1 MYMSQ
6 DVALKCRVRLATPWQ
21 SKFGQ
26 ITSSTMFL
34 LGLCY
39 FKKYFLSCG
48 IEPLHE
54 QSLPRWSLI
63 LSTNLPAGRLSVCL
77 QTRIYWTL
85 LWNGWVIIL
94 SCIFSC
100 ISFYSLLVILL
111 INCSIKI
118 KYYYNISRAQ
128 SHLILRELLWHAS
141 LVLSITRYTHTE
153 YESIRS
159 VNRVD
164 RRPPEIYTW
173 NRQWPLMKQKLGEII
188 CADASTFCL
197 WHSDCDPYFLVRS

>member
-21 SKFGQ
+21 SEFGQ

-77 QTRIYWTL
+77 QTRIYWTP

-111 INCSIKI
+111 IIKI

-141 LVLSITRYTHTE
+141 LVLSPLLVTRTLSMNQFGQLTE
-153 YESIRS
+153 LIDGRPRFTLET
-159 VNRVD
+159 VND
-164 RRPPEIYTW
+164 LWW
-173 NRQWPLMKQKLGEII
+173 NKN
-188 CADASTFCL
+188 
-197 WHSDCDPYFLVRS
+197 

>member
-1 MYMSQ
+1 MSNPCLDGALFCRPIYQQ
-6 DVALKCRVRLATPWQ
+6 DDYQCVCKPGFTGHYCET
-21 SKFGQ
+21 GQ
-26 ITSSTMFL
+26 L
-34 LGLCY
+34 LHWAV
-39 FKKYFLSCG
+39 FF
-48 IEPLHE
+48 
-54 QSLPRWSLI
+54 
-63 LSTNLPAGRLSVCL
+63 
-77 QTRIYWTL
+77 
-85 LWNGWVIIL
+85 
-94 SCIFSC
+94 F
-100 ISFYSLLVILL
+100 SFYSLLVIPL

-188 CADASTFCL
+188 GADASTFCL

>member
-1 MYMSQ
+1 MEPYSVDQ
-6 DVALKCRVRLATPWQ
+6 FTSRTIISVSANQLLLDTTVKRVSYYTEL
-21 SKFGQ
+21 
-26 ITSSTMFL
+26 
-34 LGLCY
+34 Y
-39 FKKYFLSCG
+39 
-48 IEPLHE
+48 
-54 QSLPRWSLI
+54 
-63 LSTNLPAGRLSVCL
+63 
-77 QTRIYWTL
+77 
-85 LWNGWVIIL
+85 
-94 SCIFSC
+94 FSC
-100 ISFYSLLVILL
+100 ISFYPLLVIPL
-111 INCSIKI
+111 INCPIKI
-118 KYYYNISRAQ
+118 KYYHNISRAQ

-188 CADASTFCL
+188 GADASTFCL